1 LARSP
6 ATSFTHALGTS
17 GAAEATMTI
26 AEIKAEIAQLN
37 AQIQCEPRHY
47 AEALQIRQAK
57 RRREMLQAEL
67 LRMERLADLPEA
79 TRERL
84 RQHFASF
91 DDRTFERLLTLD
103 ERALQ
108 QLWPGE
114 R

>member
-1 LARSP
+1 
-6 ATSFTHALGTS
+6 
-17 GAAEATMTI
+17 MTI

-37 AQIQCEPRHY
+37 AQIRREPRHY
-47 AEALQIRQAK
+47 AEALQIRQAR
-57 RRREMLQAEL
+57 RRREMLQFEL
-67 LRMERLADLPEA
+67 SRMERRNDLPEA

-84 RQHFASF
+84 RRHFSAF

-108 QLWPGE
+108 DLWPAE

>member
-1 LARSP
+1 
-6 ATSFTHALGTS
+6 
-17 GAAEATMTI
+17 MTT

-37 AQIQCEPRHY
+37 AQIRREPRHY

-57 RRREMLQAEL
+57 RRREMLQSEL
-67 LRMERLADLPEA
+67 FRMERLSDLPEA
-79 TRERL
+79 LRERL
-84 RQHFASF
+84 RRHFSAF
-91 DDRTFERLLTLD
+91 DDQTFERLLAMD